1 MVTVGLTEFLKH
13 RLARQMLKPG
23 CGTDQASIEE
33 NPHIALKRMDA
44 SFGVLDCHQA
54 TNAVT
59 HLTSYDDLRV
69 TRCEL

>member
-33 NPHIALKRMDA
+33 NPHIALKRM
-44 SFGVLDCHQA
+44 
-54 TNAVT
+54 NAGLVF
-59 HLTSYDDLRV
+59 LIVIKR
-69 TRCEL
+69 RMQ